1 MNIFKQIKIVILG
14 VMLFIGFCQF
24 TVLQMEE
31 KDLIIGTWTPE
42 GSSNSK
48 KVFEAGGICKD
59 YYNRNVENTYTWTIP
74 EEGILQLV
82 DIKTKKIYK
91 YELSFYPD
99 NNTMELIL
107 FVLPSK
113 SLLYFRN

>member
-1 MNIFKQIKIVILG
+1 MNIFKQIKLAILG
-14 VMLFIGFCQF
+14 VLLVVGFCQF
-24 TVLQMEE
+24 TVPQSEE

-42 GSSNSK
+42 GSPNAK
-48 KVFEAGGICKD
+48 KVFEVGGICKD
-59 YYNRNVENTYTWTIP
+59 YYNGNLENTYTWTIP
-74 EEGILQLV
+74 EEGVLQLV
-82 DIKTKKIYK
+82 DIKTKRIYK

-99 NNTMELIL
+99 TNTMELIW